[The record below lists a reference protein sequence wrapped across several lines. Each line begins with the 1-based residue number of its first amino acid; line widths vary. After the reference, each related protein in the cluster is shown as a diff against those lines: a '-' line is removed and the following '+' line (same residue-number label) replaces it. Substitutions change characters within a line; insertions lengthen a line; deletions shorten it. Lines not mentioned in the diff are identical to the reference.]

1 MKKIMFSLG
10 AVCCFAFSAIA
21 QTPAPVPAGAVG
33 TTGSTIASGAEIT
46 FEKDVHDFGNMKQ
59 GGDASYEFK
68 FKNTGTE
75 PLVISN
81 ARGSC
86 GCTVPQWPQEPIKP
100 GASSTIKVTYDSKR
114 VGPIN
119 KSVTITS
126 NAGNEPTK
134 VLRIT
139 GNIEAVPGQG
149 ETPAFPVKEAS
160 PSAPVEKK

>member
-1 MKKIMFSLG
+1 MKKTILSLG
-10 AVCCFAFSAIA
+10 VAFSFALAAFA
-21 QTPAPVPAGAVG
+21 QSPAPAAAVG

-46 FEKDVHDFGNMKQ
+46 FDKDVHDFGTMKQ

-126 NAGNEPTK
+126 NAGNEASK
-134 VLRIT
+134 ILRIT

-160 PSAPVEKK
+160 PTTPVEKK

>member
-1 MKKIMFSLG
+1 ML
-10 AVCCFAFSAIA
+10 V
-21 QTPAPVPAGAVG
+21 AGLDI
-33 TTGSTIASGAEIT
+33 GSRTIALVEWDGERVVRAE
-46 FEKDVHDFGNMKQ
+46 VV
-59 GGDASYEFK
+59 
-68 FKNTGTE
+68 NTGTD

-86 GCTVPQWPQEPIKP
+86 GCTAPQWPQQPIKP
-100 GASSTIKVTYDSKR
+100 GESSVIKVTYDSKR

-160 PSAPVEKK
+160 PTMPVEKK